1 MFRSKNSTKSKREII
16 SSTTQDEVHNAN
28 KHSNKTLILDNVRW
42 EASYFIYIFLF
53 LSFIT

>member
-42 EASYFIYIFLF
+42 EASYFIYIF
-53 LSFIT
+53 